1 MDAKRSG
8 ICAGLQPVHELR
20 GSTLRAQWA
29 GPDAQ
34 DWGHRRERLTHFRLI
49 DQMLKRQ
56 RRASLLSRDNDCQHQ
71 QGRPRRNAEVPGHQG
86 QSARLRL
93 SAGQAPVEVHHAE
106 PRVHRKEARA
116 LARDGVADEP
126 VGPAVSVFCTGAVQG
141 CARQRALR
149 HCDLIGGFGK
159 HRGVVIDIDDGYVDL
174 CAAAGRGAAE
184 LCLDGEHDHRLRFV
198 IQRLLG
204 SNGAQPWVNGERAV
218 QIARGDPIK
227 NWL

>member
-8 ICAGLQPVHELR
+8 ICAGLQPVHELP

-29 GPDAQ
+29 GLDAQ
-34 DWGHRRERLTHFRLI
+34 DWGRRRERLTHFHLI

-56 RRASLLSRDNDCQHQ
+56 RRAWLLSRDNDCQQQ

-106 PRVHRKEARA
+106 PRVHREEARA

-126 VGPAVSVFCTGAVQG
+126 VGPAVPVFCTGAVQG

-149 HCDLIGGFGK
+149 HCNLIGGSGE

-174 CAAAGRGAAE
+174 CAAAGGGAAE
-184 LCLDGEHDHRLRFV
+184 LCLDGEHNHRLRFV